1 LYFLLINS
9 GWLNQ
14 EYTTLSHEGKTLMYK
29 GKAIFF
35 LVRTKIHMEK
45 AWNLQAGVRG
55 NEW

>member
-1 LYFLLINS
+1 LLINS